1 MVRRVGHRVRRLPA
15 ALFFCAVTAAVTLT
29 GGPPGLSARLGAQV
43 SANAKQS
50 MESQAFRA
58 ASVFSDLLVAG
69 RRPAVAHR
77 HAADHV
83 VVKFD
88 RNVGQRE
95 MREAARAAGG
105 MEVERRAHADFRFVR
120 IPVGQDPVA
129 TAARLAAQPGVL
141 YAEPD
146 SIVRPLYKPNDRLYT
161 YQWNFQR
168 IGMEAAW
175 DLNKGGSSKTV
186 VAVLDT
192 GVAYRDSGAFAQAPD
207 LAGTKFV
214 AGYDFI
220 WNDDVPLDSDGHG
233 THVAGTIAQTTG
245 NDQGTAGMAFNVSI
259 MPVKVLTS
267 DWDERQHA
275 PNESTMSVLA
285 QGIRWAADHGAHVI
299 NMSLGADE
307 PSSAVESAIR
317 YAVGKGV
324 FIAVAAGN
332 SGDADNAAEWP
343 ASYATSIEGVMAV
356 AAVDY
361 NLARA
366 PYSTHRDYVEIGAP
380 GGNLDAD
387 INNDT
392 FGDGIL
398 QQTFDPTYSD
408 QDIFNRFAYMF
419 YEGTSMATA
428 HVSALAGLLH
438 DQGITSPGAIEAAI
452 KQTATRKPA
461 SGRDNEIGYGVIDPR
476 AALRGLGLAR

>member
-1 MVRRVGHRVRRLPA
+1 MSPRLPVLWCVLLAGLALA
-15 ALFFCAVTAAVTLT
+15 AAMADGPSSRLAAQ
-29 GGPPGLSARLGAQV
+29 A
-43 SANAKQS
+43 SANVKQS
-50 MESQAFRA
+50 MQGQAFRQA
-58 ASVFSDLLVAG
+58 AVFADPIVG
-69 RRPAVAHR
+69 TRRAVRTAR
-77 HAADHV
+77 RAADHV
-83 VVKFD
+83 VVKFE
-88 RNVGQRE
+88 RGIAARE
-95 MREAARAAGG
+95 MRDVVRRAGG
-105 MEVERRAHADFRFVR
+105 LGLERRAHADFQLVH
-120 IPVGQDPVA
+120 IPAGQDPVSA
-129 TAARLAAQPGVL
+129 AARLASEPGVE

-146 SIVRPLYKPNDRLYT
+146 PLVHPLYKPNDRLYS

-175 DLNKGGSSKTV
+175 DLNKGGSARTT

-220 WNDDVPLDSDGHG
+220 WNDEVPLDSDGHG
-233 THVAGTIAQTTG
+233 THVTGTIAETTN
-245 NDQGTAGMAFNVSI
+245 NDLGVAGMAFGVSI

-267 DWDERQHA
+267 DWDDRQHA
-275 PNESTMSVLA
+275 PNESTMSILA
-285 QGIRWAADHGAHVI
+285 QGIRWAADHGANVI

-332 SGDADNAAEWP
+332 SGDTDNAAEWP
-343 ASYATSIEGVMAV
+343 ASYAASIDGVMAV

-366 PYSTHRDYVEIGAP
+366 AYSTHRDYVEIGAP

-387 INNDT
+387 LNNDSY
-392 FGDGIL
+392 GDGIL
-398 QQTFDPTYSD
+398 QQTFDPTYLE

-428 HVSALAGLLH
+428 HVSALAALLH

-452 KQTATRKPA
+452 KQTATKKPA
-461 SGRDNEIGYGVIDPR
+461 SGRDNDIGYGIVDPR